1 MRLPVRRLLL
11 SPPGRR
17 PWEGGDV
24 PEDLPF
30 VDEHAV
36 VVAASP
42 EVVWSALERYAETSL
57 RVRPG
62 SVPARL
68 LGTEPPAGFAVAESD
83 PPRRLGLTGRHR
95 FSDYRLELGL
105 TPQPDGSTRLAART
119 YAAFPGPRGAA
130 YRPRVTRTR
139 LDVLSTRGILHS
151 VRRAAEAS

>member
-42 EVVWSALERYAETSL
+42 EVVWSALERYVETSL
-57 RVRPG
+57 QVRPG

-68 LGTEPPAGFAVAESD
+68 LDTDPPRGFAVAERD
-83 PPRRLGLTGRHR
+83 PLRHLGLTGRHR
-95 FSDYRLELGL
+95 FSDYRLELYL
-105 TPQPDGSTRLAART
+105 TPVADGSARLAART
-119 YAAFPGPRGAA
+119 YAAFPGPPGAA
-130 YRPRVTRTR
+130 YRTLVIRTR
-139 LDVLSTRGILHS
+139 LHVVAARWILRS
-151 VRRAAEAS
+151 VRCAAEA